1 MNRFR
6 DARPRPVPQRL
17 AAALLAGAAVMNE
30 AGAQVQGPDTPT
42 LDPVVV
48 TATRRAARSF
58 DVPASTDRIG
68 AEVLGNAQPMVNLS
82 ETLVRVPG
90 IVTLNR
96 QNYAH
101 DLQISSR
108 GFGARAAFGV
118 RGVRLYQDEIPVT
131 MPDGQGQTGSFSLLS
146 AEAIEVL
153 RGPFSTLYGN
163 ASGGVVSVLTEDG
176 KSPPRASANAS
187 FGSFGTSVWGA
198 KLSGRAGALGY
209 VLAGTHF
216 DTDGYREH
224 SSATRD
230 ITNAKLTFAPFADT
244 RVTLIGGTQ
253 DQYRTEDPLGL
264 TRAQWEAN
272 PRQVDPVALQFDT
285 NKTIRQQQGGI
296 TVEQKVGAATTLRA
310 TGYGGHRGV
319 RQYLA
324 LNGGGATAS
333 GGIVDLDRSFG
344 GAGLRLTHAL
354 RLFGQP
360 LTLTAGVDAD
370 RLDEHR
376 RGFVNNNGAQGD
388 LRRDEDDR
396 VTSVD
401 GYAQLE
407 WLPLDALSLTLG
419 MRHSDVR
426 FVSNDHYVTAQNPD
440 DSGRRNFS
448 RASPVA
454 GVVWHAGPD
463 LNVYASYGEG
473 FETPTFAEMAYRE
486 GGSGLNFALNP
497 ATSKAAEV
505 GVKAIVAR
513 RHRLNVAAFAV
524 DTDDEIVTDT
534 ASGGRTTFK
543 NASSTRR
550 RGVEAAWDAQWAYG
564 LSSRF
569 VYTYLRAT
577 FDESF
582 RTGTPAETVA
592 GGARLPGVPA
602 TYGYAEL
609 AWTAPL
615 PLAPQ
620 AAIEVVRVDRIFVN
634 DRNTDAA
641 PRYTVANVRI
651 GVEQRWTSIT
661 LKEYVRLNNAFDR
674 RYAGSVIVGD
684 GNGRFFEPAPGRNW
698 MAGLSAEV
706 RF

>member
-1 MNRFR
+1 
-6 DARPRPVPQRL
+6 L
-17 AAALLAGAAVMNE
+17 LLAGAALSYD
-30 AGAQVQGPDTPT
+30 AAAQTPDPETPT

-68 AEVLGNAQPMVNLS
+68 AEVIGNAQPLVNLS

-96 QNYAH
+96 QNYAQ

-146 AEAIEVL
+146 ADAIEVL

-163 ASGGVVSVLTEDG
+163 AAGGVVSVLTEDG

-187 FGSFGTSVWGA
+187 FGSYGTSVWGA
-198 KLSGRAGALGY
+198 KLSGRAGTLGY
-209 VLAGTHF
+209 VLADSHF
-216 DTDGYREH
+216 DTDGYRDH
-224 SSATRD
+224 SAATRD
-230 ITNAKLTFAPFADT
+230 VVNAKLTFAPFADT

-264 TRAQWEAN
+264 NRAQWEAN
-272 PRQVDPVALQFDT
+272 PRQVDSVALQFDT
-285 NKTIRQQQGGI
+285 NKTIRQQQSGI
-296 TVEQKVGAATTLRA
+296 TVEQKLGPATTLRA

-333 GGIVDLDRSFG
+333 GGVVDLDRSFG
-344 GAGLRLTHAL
+344 GVGLRLTHAMQV
-354 RLFGQP
+354 FGRP
-360 LTLTAGVDAD
+360 LTLTAGIDAD

-376 RGFVNNNGAQGD
+376 RGFVNNNGAVGD
-388 LRRDEDDR
+388 PRRDEDDR

-407 WLPLDALSLTLG
+407 WLPFDALSLTLG
-419 MRHSDVR
+419 IRHSDVR
-426 FVSNDHYVTAQNPD
+426 FVSDDHYITAQNPD
-440 DSGRRNFS
+440 DSGRRDFS

-473 FETPTFAEMAYRE
+473 FETPTFAEMAYRA
-486 GGSGLNFALNP
+486 GGTGLNFALNP
-497 ATSKAAEV
+497 ATSKAGEI
-505 GVKAIVAR
+505 GVKAILAR
-513 RHRLNVAAFAV
+513 RHRVNVAAFAV

-550 RGVEAAWDAQWAYG
+550 RGIEAAWDAQWAYG
-564 LSSRF
+564 LSSRLA
-569 VYTYLRAT
+569 YTYLRAT

-582 RTGTPAETVA
+582 RTGTPSETVP

-609 AWTAPL
+609 AWIAPL
-615 PLAPQ
+615 PFAPQ
-620 AAIEVVRVDRIFVN
+620 AAIEVIRVDRIFVN

-641 PRYTVANVRI
+641 PRYTVANVRF
-651 GVEQRWTSIT
+651 GLEQRWTRIT

-684 GNGRFFEPAPGRNW
+684 TNGRFFEPAPGRNW
-698 MAGLSAEV
+698 MAGLTAEV